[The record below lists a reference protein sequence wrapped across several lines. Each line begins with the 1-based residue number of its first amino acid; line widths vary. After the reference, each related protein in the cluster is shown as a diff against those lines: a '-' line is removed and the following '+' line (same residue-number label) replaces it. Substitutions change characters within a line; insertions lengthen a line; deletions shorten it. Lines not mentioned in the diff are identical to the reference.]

1 MRVMLA
7 LFVGCMLFTSAKAGT
22 NGNSRESLD
31 KEAQLYKMPVAYI
44 KAATELYQQ
53 LQLQQKGLEK
63 DIFVKAYKGY
73 LHLQAQ
79 GLVHNADML
88 SIADF
93 SQSNQNKRLYIIN
106 LRTRSLMMHTYVSH
120 GKNSGNVMATSFSN
134 VNNSNKSVLGFLL
147 TADTYMGANGLS
159 LRFRGMEKGIND
171 MVTTRAIVVH
181 GSKFV
186 NEQELARRGEMVNSL
201 GCPAVPMAQ
210 SKTIIEAIKGGSVY
224 FIYHPDE
231 MYANRSPILN
241 TALQTTMLPM
251 LASQPLADSLTPP
264 NSNTVTRNN

>member
-1 MRVMLA
+1 MRLYTA
-7 LFVGCMLFTSAKAGT
+7 LFLGLLSVSAMAGT
-22 NGNSRESLD
+22 NGNGRENLD

-73 LHLQAQ
+73 LQLQAQ

-120 GKNSGNVMATSFSN
+120 GRNSGNVMATS
-134 VNNSNKSVLGFLL
+134 
-147 TADTYMGANGLS
+147 
-159 LRFRGMEKGIND
+159 
-171 MVTTRAIVVH
+171 
-181 GSKFV
+181 
-186 NEQELARRGEMVNSL
+186 
-201 GCPAVPMAQ
+201 
-210 SKTIIEAIKGGSVY
+210 
-224 FIYHPDE
+224 
-231 MYANRSPILN
+231 
-241 TALQTTMLPM
+241 
-251 LASQPLADSLTPP
+251 
-264 NSNTVTRNN
+264 